1 MFLFELAL
9 NLEMEKHTHVN
20 IELLYLKK
28 FYDVVQ
34 ASVELMLNTVQVIGK
49 KGITFI
55 AITFVVVEH
64 KL

>member
-55 AITFVVVEH
+55 AITCVVVEH

>member
-1 MFLFELAL
+1 MLLFELAL

-55 AITFVVVEH
+55 AITCVVVEH

>member
-20 IELLYLKK
+20 IELLYLNK

-55 AITFVVVEH
+55 AITCAVVEH

>member
-20 IELLYLKK
+20 IELLYLNK

-55 AITFVVVEH
+55 AITCVVVEH